1 MSSFCCFKQKTAYEM
16 RISDWSS
23 DVCSSDLGSV
33 SNPSNGDR
41 MMQASLHGTPTAE
54 HCATISVAIE
64 LSMMSWVAVIHSPD
78 RDRLS
83 RHKLAAGDVAGL
95 LAQIAKVR
103 ARVST
108 ALGCAPAGV
117 RPDERRV
124 GTECV
129 RAG

>member
-1 MSSFCCFKQKTAYEM
+1 MGWRACD
-16 RISDWSS
+16 RW
-23 DVCSSDLGSV
+23 LGSV

-41 MMQASLHGTPTAE
+41 MMQASLHGTPSAE

-78 RDRLS
+78 RARLS
-83 RHKLAAGDVAGL
+83 RHKLAAGDVEGL

-108 ALGCAPAGV
+108 ALGCEPAAVTCYEAGYAGFCGPP
-117 RPDERRV
+117 RSTEE
-124 GTECV
+124 GTETM
-129 RAG
+129 G

>member
-1 MSSFCCFKQKTAYEM
+1 MGWRACD
-16 RISDWSS
+16 RW
-23 DVCSSDLGSV
+23 LGSV

-64 LSMMSWVAVIHSPD
+64 LSMMSWVEVIHSLD

-83 RHKLAAGDVAGL
+83 RHQLAAGDVEGL

-103 ARVST
+103 ARVGP
-108 ALGCAPAGV
+108 ALGCAAAVVSCYGAGYDGFW
-117 RPDERRV
+117 RERGV
-124 GTECV
+124 H
-129 RAG
+129 RAGREKRVM

>member
-1 MSSFCCFKQKTAYEM
+1 MGWRACD
-16 RISDWSS
+16 RW
-23 DVCSSDLGSV
+23 LGSV

-83 RHKLAAGDVAGL
+83 RHKLAAGDVEGL

-108 ALGCAPAGV
+108 ALRSEEHTSELQSLMRISYAVFCLKKKKQ
-117 RPDERRV
+117 
-124 GTECV
+124 
-129 RAG
+129 

>member
-1 MSSFCCFKQKTAYEM
+1 MGWRACD
-16 RISDWSS
+16 RW
-23 DVCSSDLGSV
+23 LGSV

-83 RHKLAAGDVAGL
+83 RHKLAAGDVEGL

-108 ALGCAPAGV
+108 ALSCEPAVGSCYEPGYD
-117 RPDERRV
+117 RFWRHRR
-124 GTECV
+124 
-129 RAG
+129 RAAAGSGDPVVEPP